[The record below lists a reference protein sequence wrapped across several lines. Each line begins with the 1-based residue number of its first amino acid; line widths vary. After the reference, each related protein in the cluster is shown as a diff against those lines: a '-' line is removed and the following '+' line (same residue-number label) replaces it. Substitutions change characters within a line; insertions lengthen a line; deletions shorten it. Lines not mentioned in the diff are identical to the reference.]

1 MLLAETSAIPRKQV
15 ARKSVLCYN
24 QKDKSGLKVIHFM
37 KKFLSIACT
46 LALIVSLTG
55 CDTKFDGSRTGND
68 SEFIMEYSLLNQT
81 DTQDLIAKSGD
92 TISGKMII
100 NKGSLSIKIQKDE
113 EKPIYESNGI
123 SESTEFDVEIDESG
137 TYTVSVTGE
146 KAKGS
151 VSFQVVAN
159 Q

>member
-1 MLLAETSAIPRKQV
+1 
-15 ARKSVLCYN
+15 
-24 QKDKSGLKVIHFM
+24 M
-37 KKFLSIACT
+37 KKFLLIVCT

-55 CDTKFDGSRTGND
+55 CDSKFDGIRTGNN
-68 SEFIMEYSLLNQT
+68 SEFIMEYSVLNKT

-92 TISGKMII
+92 TIGGKII
-100 NKGSLSIKIQKDE
+100 VNKGSLSIKIQKDE
-113 EKPIYESNGI
+113 EEPIYESNGI

-151 VSFQVVAN
+151 VSFNVVTH